1 MDKAQATSNST
12 NVPSHPNELSATYPI
27 TTFARIA
34 VPKKYP
40 KNPVNPAD
48 VPAAFLGARS
58 SYCTP
63 ISITGP

>member
-58 SYCTP
+58 SAAP
-63 ISITGP
+63 R

>member
-1 MDKAQATSNST
+1 MDKAQAPSNST

-48 VPAAFLGARS
+48 VPAAF
-58 SYCTP
+58 
-63 ISITGP
+63 